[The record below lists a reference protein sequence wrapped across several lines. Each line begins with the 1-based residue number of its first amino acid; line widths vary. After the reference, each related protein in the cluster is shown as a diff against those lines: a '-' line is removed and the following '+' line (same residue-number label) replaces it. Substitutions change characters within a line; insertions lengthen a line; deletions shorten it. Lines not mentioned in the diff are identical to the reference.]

1 MNFNEKEIMNVVSQI
16 LGDNATGIY
25 IHEDIVNRDIS
36 YEDADL
42 LSSIGENPWHIS
54 EIEGYAVSYGMN
66 KMCIY
71 PTNKRVPWVI
81 KIPITGIYA
90 FKSDLEDSD
99 EDEDDYDFD
108 DDDFLAREAIQTG
121 MAQQD
126 FCDEEIA
133 IYENC
138 SSDVQGIMARNY
150 YVGHFNKI
158 PIYIQEKVSSCHAT
172 INSKYGSKYDYIT
185 NEINFLMDI
194 NSGIENEDFVYNI
207 VLNYGITKA
216 IEIFEELSSTVDDL
230 HDGNYGYDRQGK
242 AVIFDYAGYDSS
254 YQYKFIA

>member
-1 MNFNEKEIMNVVSQI
+1 MNFNEKEIMDIVAQI

-54 EIEGYAVSYGMN
+54 EIEGYEVSYGMN

-99 EDEDDYDFD
+99 EDEADYDFD

-133 IYENC
+133 I
-138 SSDVQGIMARNY
+138 
-150 YVGHFNKI
+150 
-158 PIYIQEKVSSCHAT
+158 
-172 INSKYGSKYDYIT
+172 
-185 NEINFLMDI
+185 
-194 NSGIENEDFVYNI
+194 
-207 VLNYGITKA
+207 
-216 IEIFEELSSTVDDL
+216 
-230 HDGNYGYDRQGK
+230 
-242 AVIFDYAGYDSS
+242 
-254 YQYKFIA
+254 